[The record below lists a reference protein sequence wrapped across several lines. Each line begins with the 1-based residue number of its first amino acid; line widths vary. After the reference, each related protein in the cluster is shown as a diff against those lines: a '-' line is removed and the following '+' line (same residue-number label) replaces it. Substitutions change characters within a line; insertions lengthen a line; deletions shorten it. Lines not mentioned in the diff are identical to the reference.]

1 MKYVLFALFTLT
13 SFIST
18 AGNHEMASLYAA
30 PAKKKKKTT
39 GVDLTRLLIGP
50 GFGFGAGTRAFSF
63 NLSPSVA
70 YCLTE
75 DFHVGITL
83 GFNYYQEA
91 YDYNNFLNGQRET
104 YKYKIPAYSAS
115 VFARYIFFD
124 RMIVGIEPEINNT
137 KLISSN
143 YTYSLTTGKIIENS
157 KRLTVPSVLIGG
169 GYSQRI
175 SNFGYTYLMAMYDVV
190 QNPNARYYQTLDF
203 RFGIMIPIQNK

>member
-1 MKYVLFALFTLT
+1 MKYLLIAFFTFSSLLTMAGANEFA
-13 SFIST
+13 SVY
-18 AGNHEMASLYAA
+18 HA
-30 PAKKKKKTT
+30 PAKKNKKSS
-39 GVDLTRLLIGP
+39 GIDLSHLLIGP
-50 GFGFGAGTRAFSF
+50 GIGFGAGYRAFSF

-70 YCLTE
+70 YCLSE

-91 YDYNNFLNGQRET
+91 FDYNNFLNGQRET

-124 RMIVGIEPEINNT
+124 RLIVGIEPEINNT

-143 YTYSLTTGKIIENS
+143 YTYNLTTGKIIENS

-175 SNFGYTYLMAMYDVV
+175 SNFGYTYLMAMYDLV

-203 RFGIMIPIQNK
+203 RVGIMVPIKN

>member
-1 MKYVLFALFTLT
+1 MKYFLIALFTIFSLHT
-13 SFIST
+13 MAGTNEFAST
-18 AGNHEMASLYAA
+18 YYA
-30 PAKKKKKTT
+30 PAKKNKKSSSI
-39 GVDLTRLLIGP
+39 DLSHLLIGP
-50 GFGFGAGTRAFSF
+50 GIGFGAGYRAFSF

-70 YCLTE
+70 YCLSE

-124 RMIVGIEPEINNT
+124 RLIVGIEPEINNT

-175 SNFGYTYLMAMYDVV
+175 SNFGYTYLMAMYDLV

-203 RFGIMIPIQNK
+203 RVGIMVPIKN